1 MLRAFGNTPWPAI
14 LAGVPGCAFLPPFS
28 SSADRQFADAI
39 AEAMVWA
46 EKVKPMKEVNRDL
59 GDRWGDLE
67 AAR

>member
-1 MLRAFGNTPWPAI
+1 VLRAFENTPCPAI
-14 LAGVPGCAFLPPFS
+14 LAGVPGFAFLPPFS

-39 AEAMVWA
+39 AEAVVCA
-46 EKVKPMKEVNRDL
+46 KKVKPMKEGNRGL